1 MNLVLI
7 LSSIVLAVAA
17 VLLVVR
23 MTIGP
28 SILDRSVALDGI
40 VAITVCAVALY
51 AARTDTTYALPV
63 LLVLSSV
70 GFVGAVA
77 IARYASRVD
86 DVDAEEDDAD
96 DRADRADRGTT
107 RGSRGGDTR

>member
-1 MNLVLI
+1 MTVVLVLAA
-7 LSSIVLAVAA
+7 SVLAVAA

-28 SILDRSVALDGI
+28 SILDRSVALDGL
-40 VAITVCAVALY
+40 VSITVCAVALY
-51 AARTDTTYALPV
+51 AARTDSTYVVPV
-63 LLVLSSV
+63 LLALSSV

-86 DVDAEEDDAD
+86 DVDADDP
-96 DRADRADRGTT
+96 RGAE
-107 RGSRGGDTR
+107 R